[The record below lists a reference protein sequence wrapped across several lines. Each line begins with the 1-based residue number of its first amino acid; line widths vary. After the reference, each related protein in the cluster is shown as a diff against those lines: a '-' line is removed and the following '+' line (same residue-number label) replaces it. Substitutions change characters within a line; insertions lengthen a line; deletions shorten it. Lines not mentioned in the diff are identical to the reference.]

1 MHEALESVT
10 SMHLIN
16 LAWWYVPEIP
26 ALSKEKR
33 EDEEFKVI
41 LIYIVVQGS
50 LGYGSTCLKTESCE

>member
-10 SMHLIN
+10 SMYLIN
-16 LAWWYVPEIP
+16 LAWWYVPVIP

-33 EDEEFKVI
+33 EDEFKVI

-50 LGYGSTCLKTESCE
+50 LGYVSTCLKTESCE